1 MSGFPNLSNIDSTI
15 SKVIKD
21 RGGNNLAVS
30 SLQPWFRAV
39 SLVSTGLIVE
49 SLTSDDNMTTRYG
62 SNGTSGRLGKRADNK
77 TSIYATN
84 EIRSNRPSPTI
95 ESVSVKNGSEGLTR
109 TCEFTITCYT
119 RSQAEAM
126 IQHFLEPGYYALI
139 EWGFNFSKSHQQKA
153 GGGGEITPC
162 HLIQY
167 QNLGVLK
174 DKRAGSDGTYDAFLG
189 IVTGGQLGYGSDET
203 YEVQVQLTSGGELP
217 SYLSSHKGMPINTQ
231 QAASGI
237 KFTPKQ
243 IEDASED
250 TDNIGKSLFMQM
262 YNKLP
267 LSKQIGNV
275 KNLSEKSYW
284 TDPSNFLNMDDY
296 LREDYISN
304 LSKTNVKS
312 DEADKRE
319 LEVPSDVPLVSDDSF
334 IRFELAYEILL
345 TTVADENIFNPPSIC
360 PPYKT
365 KSNQELKIQQIQTI
379 DISETIC
386 RAHKHMFS
394 TDKNKLYIPN
404 KHLPDF
410 GLADALSADPSGSL
424 FKFRDDG
431 TFDESKTIDGHPTT
445 TGAQSKREG
454 SAGTHYFPKL
464 ENTELNQYRFDDTI
478 SPAFGKAYEH
488 GFLKDLYIN
497 FDFFIECMEK
507 NGYVLYE
514 VLLDMLNGMSS
525 AVNLYWD
532 FQIVSCGNP
541 ENGGEH
547 MRVVDKTFLG
557 LSQGATKK
565 NDSGIPSVVK
575 TAFQS
580 IGVTSPFLEADFT
593 MDIPGE
599 TANMVMA
606 QRGDKTAKN
615 ADGAVGSPSDSPGS
629 SIEKS
634 SYNFETGLF
643 QSLPDP
649 VGERLNKIN
658 REITVKDKQVA
669 AARKQA
675 EVKQAE
681 VDRKKQGWGDS
692 VKSGVINAWNNA
704 PEIAE
709 NLYQQA
715 SDTIGE
721 TTGAWNSKE
730 ENETREA
737 NYDFFM
743 KRAGVFPRG
752 IDRNDV
758 MRADTGFFANASAFL
773 SSDYQTGISKVLWVG
788 TYDDVVL
795 LKQFETSDFKNTKS
809 KGGGDHALNPVL
821 LPIKFNFTI
830 HGVSG
835 LKVGDI
841 FTVTDLPSKYANR
854 VFQITQVEHEI
865 ADIWTTKV
873 ESQMRNI

>member
-30 SLQPWFRAV
+30 SLQTWFRAI
-39 SLVSTGLIVE
+39 SLVGPGLIVE
-49 SLTSDDNMTTRYG
+49 SLTSDDDITTRYG
-62 SNGTSGRLGKRADNK
+62 SNGSSGRIGKFADNK
-77 TSIYATN
+77 TSVYAAN
-84 EIRSNRPSPTI
+84 ETRSNRPSPTI

-109 TCEFTITCYT
+109 TCEFTIKCYT
-119 RSQAEAM
+119 RGQAESM

-153 GGGGEITPC
+153 GNASGVSPC
-162 HLIQY
+162 DLIQY

-189 IVTGGQLGYGSDET
+189 VVTGGQLGYGSDET
-203 YEVQVQLTSGGELP
+203 YDVQVELTSGGELP
-217 SYLSSHKGMPINTQ
+217 SYLSSHKGMPINLD

-243 IEDASED
+243 IEDATED

-267 LSKQIGNV
+267 LSKQI
-275 KNLSEKSYW
+275 KNIKDLKDKSYW
-284 TDPSNFLNMDDY
+284 TDPSNFLNMDDQ
-296 LREDYISN
+296 LREDYIDN
-304 LSKTNVKS
+304 LTKTNIK
-312 DEADKRE
+312 ADGGDDRE
-319 LEVPSDVPLVSDDSF
+319 LEVPSDVPLLSDDSF
-334 IRFELAYEILL
+334 IRFELAYKILS
-345 TTVADENIFNPPSIC
+345 TTIVEGDIFNPPSIC
-360 PPYKT
+360 SPYKT
-365 KSNQELKIQQIQTI
+365 RSNQELKIQQIQTI

-394 TDKNKLYIPN
+394 TDKSKLYIPN

-424 FKFRDDG
+424 FQFRIDG
-431 TFDESKTIDGHPTT
+431 TFDESRTVDGHPSTG
-445 TGAQSKREG
+445 GAQSKKEG
-454 SAGTHYFPKL
+454 PAGTHYFPKL

-497 FDFFIECMEK
+497 FNFFLECMEK

-514 VLLDMLNGMSS
+514 VLLDMLNGMAS

-580 IGVTSPFLEADFT
+580 IGVTSPFLEANFT

-606 QRGDKTAKN
+606 QRGDKTARK
-615 ADGAVGSPSDSPGS
+615 ADGTVGTPSDSPGS

-643 QSLPDP
+643 QSESDP

-658 REITVKDKQVA
+658 TEITEQAKKVAEVRKKAEKKQKQKDKN
-669 AARKQA
+669 
-675 EVKQAE
+675 
-681 VDRKKQGWGDS
+681 KQGWGAA
-692 VKSGVINAWNNA
+692 VKDFGVNLWNNG
-704 PEIAE
+704 PDIASD
-709 NLYQQA
+709 LYQQA
-715 SDTIGE
+715 SDELGE
-721 TTGAWNSKE
+721 ATGLWNSKE
-730 ENETREA
+730 EQETRDA

-758 MRADTGFFANASAFL
+758 MRADTGIGADIVAAL
-773 SSDYQTGISKVLWVG
+773 TSDYQAGISKVLWVG